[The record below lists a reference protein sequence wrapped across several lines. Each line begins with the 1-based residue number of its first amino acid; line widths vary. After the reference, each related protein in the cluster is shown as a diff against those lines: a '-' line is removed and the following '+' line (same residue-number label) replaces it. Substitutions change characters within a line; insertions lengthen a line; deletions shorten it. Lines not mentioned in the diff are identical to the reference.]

1 MVDFKQLNNI
11 DNVNKS
17 DVMTYTMVL
26 QIVRWIASILSAIKL
41 IPNIDDVTFI
51 GKSVLQLQKK
61 LALLGGKVAVPTTP
75 NSQSMDRRRWE
86 HLNLGIDLM
95 LVKNPNA
102 GRDNYLE
109 LGCELS
115 FNLHPIFT
123 PSAPSKGDQILL

>member
-26 QIVRWIASILSAIKL
+26 QIVR
-41 IPNIDDVTFI
+41 TFI

-61 LALLGGKVAVPTTP
+61 LAVLGGKVAVPTTP

-102 GRDNYLE
+102 GRDVYLE

>member
-17 DVMTYTMVL
+17 DVMTYTIVL

-86 HLNLGIDLM
+86 HLNLGHIDRHCI
-95 LVKNPNA
+95 N
-102 GRDNYLE
+102 
-109 LGCELS
+109 C
-115 FNLHPIFT
+115 
-123 PSAPSKGDQILL
+123 